1 MHKKLR
7 SLALVSSM
15 AVALAGCAVGPDY
28 RRPQAPQATAYA
40 PTPVAETTA
49 SAPGAGGDAQRWLAS
64 MDIPGQ
70 WWTLFQSRALDALI
84 DDALKHNADVAAAH
98 AALQA
103 AWEAVY
109 AQRGAYLPTVDGS
122 ANTTRQDEARD
133 VASGVASNA
142 DLYTLTTAQ
151 LSVSYVLDLW
161 GANRRQ
167 VESLT
172 AQANAQRFQLEATY
186 LTLTSNVVNTAI
198 QEASLRAQ
206 VELTEKIVDE
216 QARILGT
223 LERQRALGDVSEAA
237 VAAQRAT
244 LEQSRAALPPLD
256 KQLAQQRDL
265 LATLTGKTPDQRIDA
280 VFHLDDLQLP
290 GELPLS
296 LPAQL
301 VEQRPDVRAAEEQL
315 HSASAQVG
323 VAIANR
329 LPNVQINAA
338 LGNASQ
344 RTSQL
349 FAASSGF
356 WAVGAGVT
364 APLFDGGALKH
375 KQRGAEAAYRQAAAQ
390 YRSTVLAAVQNVADT
405 LHAIDADARALAAA
419 QRAEQ
424 AAARSLEIARR
435 QLAVGDLSE
444 SAMLNAQLGWQQAAV
459 ATVQARAA
467 RYADTVALFQA
478 LGGGWWHRD
487 DAGELSASPTRT
499 PRVAG
504 AATTTPA
511 PR

>member
-1 MHKKLR
+1 MIKRLCR
-7 SLALVSSM
+7 SAFALSV
-15 AVALAGCAVGPDY
+15 AIALAGCTVGPDY
-28 RRPQAPQATAYA
+28 QRPQAPQAHAYA
-40 PTPVAETTA
+40 PTPIAADTA
-49 SAPGAGGDAQRWLAS
+49 SAAGPGGEAQHAMAS

-70 WWTLFQSRALDALI
+70 WWTLFHSGPLNGLI
-84 DDALKHNADVAAAH
+84 DDALKHNADIEAAH

-103 AWEAVY
+103 AWESVY
-109 AQRGAYLPTVDGS
+109 AQRGAYFPTVNAS
-122 ANTTRQDEARD
+122 VNPTRQNDAND
-133 VASGVASNA
+133 VASGAASNA

-151 LSVSYVLDLW
+151 VSVSYVLDIW

-172 AQANAQRFQLEATY
+172 AQAQAQRFQLEAAY
-186 LTLTSNVVNTAI
+186 LSLTSNVVNTAI

-206 VELTEKIVDE
+206 IELTHSIIAE
-216 QARILGT
+216 QETILAT
-223 LERQRALGDVSEAA
+223 VKRQHELGDVSDAA
-237 VAAQRAT
+237 VATQVAT
-244 LEQSRAALPPLD
+244 LEQSRASLPSLD

-265 LATLTGKTPDQRIDA
+265 LATLTGRTPDQPIDA
-280 VFHLDDLQLP
+280 QFQLDTLQLP
-290 GELPLS
+290 TELPVS

-338 LGNASQ
+338 LGGASE

-349 FAASSGF
+349 FTAGSGF
-356 WAVGAGVT
+356 WAVGATVT
-364 APLFDGGALKH
+364 QPLFDGGALKH

-390 YRSTVLAAVQNVADT
+390 YRSTVLGAVQNVADT

-424 AAARSLEIARR
+424 AAAKSLDIAKH
-435 QLAVGDLSE
+435 QLALGDLSE
-444 SAMLNAQLGWQQAAV
+444 SAMLNAQLIWQQAALNL
-459 ATVQARAA
+459 VQARAA

-478 LGGGWWHRD
+478 LGGGWWHRQ
-487 DAGELSASPTRT
+487 DAGSVASTSA
-499 PRVAG
+499 VG
-504 AATTTPA
+504 A
-511 PR
+511 R